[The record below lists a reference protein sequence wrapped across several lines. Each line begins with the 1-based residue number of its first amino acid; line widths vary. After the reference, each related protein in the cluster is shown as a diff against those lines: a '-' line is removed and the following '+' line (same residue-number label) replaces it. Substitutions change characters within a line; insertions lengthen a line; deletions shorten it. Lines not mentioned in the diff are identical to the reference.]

1 MSLAGHPEG
10 TDRSHLVRVFNVVST
25 LAASTLIVS
34 LVQSTSSPA
43 AAPHPGQVV
52 FRHDTFG
59 SEQLWTD
66 TLRMHEVF
74 ANVTPKAAL
83 SLGLKVDTDA
93 LPPPILQALQSGQ
106 LNLDDV
112 NVTRRLIELDAVVGV
127 SGKTSG
133 SQIRSIGI
141 TCALC
146 HSTVDDRVGPGVG
159 SRLDG
164 WTNLDL
170 DVGGIVSLSPAIGPG
185 LKAEFL
191 QWGPGKYDPRHH
203 AFNGQAIVGL
213 NSPSIPVVIPPVYGL
228 QGVPFETFTGDGPIS
243 YWNSYVG
250 VTQMG
255 GSGDFVDPRINL
267 NIQQNPDRV
276 TPKLGVLLAYQL
288 SLSAPPPPS
297 GSFDAAQAQLGQAVF
312 EGPARCGS
320 CHIPTTRYT
329 DVQNG
334 PNPSTP
340 LLHAADTV
348 GADPEYAKRSATF
361 AVTKVPAYRTTPL
374 RALWQHAPYFHDG
387 SAETLAD
394 VVDHYIGVLKLT
406 LSPDQRTQLI
416 EFLKSL

>member
-1 MSLAGHPEG
+1 MRA
-10 TDRSHLVRVFNVVST
+10 FNIVSAI
-25 LAASTLIVS
+25 AASTLIASV
-34 LVQSTSSPA
+34 VQSTSYPA
-43 AAPHPGQVV
+43 AAPPVGQVV

-66 TLRMHEVF
+66 TLRMHEVL
-74 ANVTPKAAL
+74 AHVTPKAAL
-83 SLGLKVDTDA
+83 SLGLKVDADA
-93 LPPPILQALQSGQ
+93 LPPPTLQALQGGQ
-106 LNLDDV
+106 LNLDDE
-112 NVTRRLIELDAVVGV
+112 NVTRRLIELDAVVGI

-133 SQIRSIGI
+133 DQIRSLGV

-146 HSTVDDRVGPGVG
+146 HSTVDNRLGPGVG

-170 DVGGIVSLSPAIGPG
+170 DVGRIVSLSPAIGQG
-185 LKAEFL
+185 LKDEFTK
-191 QWGPGKYDPRHH
+191 WGPGKYDPRHH
-203 AFNGQAIVGL
+203 AFDGRTIVGL
-213 NSPSIPVVIPPVYGL
+213 NSPSIPVVIPPIYGL

-267 NIQQNPDRV
+267 SIQQNPDRV
-276 TPKLGVLLAYQL
+276 TPKLGVLLTYQL
-288 SLSAPPPPS
+288 SLSAPPPPA
-297 GSFDAAQAQLGQAVF
+297 GSFDPAQAQFGRAVF
-312 EGPARCGS
+312 DGPARCGS
-320 CHIPTTRYT
+320 CHIPSTRYT

-340 LLHAADTV
+340 LLHAAEAV
-348 GADPEYAKRSATF
+348 GADPAYAKRSATF

-387 SAETLAD
+387 SAETLDD
-394 VVDHYIGVLKLT
+394 VVDHYIGALKLT
-406 LSPDQRTQLI
+406 LSPEQRTQLI